1 MNSPPPSL
9 WIRCQ
14 ANFRASKMYLC
25 KNNYSRKWARALET
39 KYAKNSLL
47 KWIVQ
52 EIECDFYSR
61 LCWSTFAFSYI
72 FQHRWHLEMW
82 CTRSHIW
89 LISLSLSTPVLRR
102 AVCFTPNV
110 SRFFWLSYDQTMTV
124 LGVREGISETS
135 INRLSKGIPVLE
147 NDEAKTWLP
156 AKLQRAKILSERMM
170 RAGPSVSL
178 GAVLVPARC
187 PAELGCQHGPC
198 QGTTERNMRNGL
210 LSGKKKLAKSSRCS
224 NSVYFMHSLH

>member
-1 MNSPPPSL
+1 MLETSIVAAIILHILNLTLCTQEMNSLPPSL

-14 ANFRASKMYLC
+14 ANFRASKIYLC
-25 KNNYSRKWARALET
+25 KNNYSRKWACDLET
-39 KYAKNSLL
+39 KYAINSLL
-47 KWIVQ
+47 KWIMQ

-72 FQHRWHLEMW
+72 FQHRWHLEMP
-82 CTRSHIW
+82 CIRSHIW
-89 LISLSLSTPVLRR
+89 LISRSPSAPVLRR
-102 AVCFTPNV
+102 AIYFTPNI
-110 SRFFWLSYDQTMTV
+110 SRFFWLSYGQMMTV

-135 INRLSKGIPVLE
+135 INRLSKGMPVLE

-156 AKLQRAKILSERMM
+156 AKLQRAEILSERMM

-187 PAELGCQHGPC
+187 PAEL
-198 QGTTERNMRNGL
+198 
-210 LSGKKKLAKSSRCS
+210 RC
-224 NSVYFMHSLH
+224 

>member
-25 KNNYSRKWARALET
+25 KNNYGRKWARALET

-72 FQHRWHLEMW
+72 FQHRWHLEMQ
-82 CTRSHIW
+82 CTCSHIW
-89 LISLSLSTPVLRR
+89 LISLSSSAPVLRR
-102 AVCFTPNV
+102 AVYFTPNI

-135 INRLSKGIPVLE
+135 INRLSKGMPVLE

-187 PAELGCQHGPC
+187 PAELGC
-198 QGTTERNMRNGL
+198 
-210 LSGKKKLAKSSRCS
+210 
-224 NSVYFMHSLH
+224 